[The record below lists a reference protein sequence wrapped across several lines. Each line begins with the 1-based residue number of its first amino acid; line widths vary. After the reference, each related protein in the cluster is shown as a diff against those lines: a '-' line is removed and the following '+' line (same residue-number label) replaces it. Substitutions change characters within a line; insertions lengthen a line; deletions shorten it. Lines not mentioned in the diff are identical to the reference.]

1 MPKLRVNITTLV
13 LCVFQRVK
21 GLAEVDSMVK
31 FLHRVIKHGEVEVH
45 EEHHSAHEIVLV
57 WTVTVRWCKKRNGKT
72 YPTGHSFFM
81 TEISSFLDPTPRHVK
96 REDADVSEEPR
107 TTGAS
112 SH

>member
-1 MPKLRVNITTLV
+1 M
-13 LCVFQRVK
+13 
-21 GLAEVDSMVK
+21 AEVDSMVK

-57 WTVTVRWCKKRNGKT
+57 WTVTVSWCTKKKWGDLPDCSQFPHDRN
-72 YPTGHSFFM
+72 FF
-81 TEISSFLDPTPRHVK
+81 ILLDPAPRHVK